1 MTRAVGIRNVTEE
14 HRGESR
20 RLLSIWNRK
29 KATLAE
35 RGWATQEKFGHQ
47 FGIGNQSA
55 VAAFLNGRTALSLK
69 AAVAFARGLD
79 CKVADFSPRLADLL
93 NESPNAGRS
102 EPPPAPPA
110 AASAAT
116 ISGSALMREL
126 ARRLDAIPRG
136 LRSKTADELTVLA
149 RSPKDPDALR
159 TLIGMLDKAMPPLKR
174 QDMPTDVD
182 PAVSLAHQMIDDSL
196 PKISSPLVIAQVL
209 VQLDFLLMTAIK
221 RPQRLSASLPQ
232 TALPKRR
239 AMSAS
244 DTSSKP
250 PAGPKK
256 HPA

>member
-1 MTRAVGIRNVTEE
+1 MKSAVGTRNVTEE
-14 HRGESR
+14 HRAESR

-29 KATLAE
+29 KAALAE

-79 CKVADFSPRLADLL
+79 CKVADFSPRLADFL
-93 NESPNAGRS
+93 NEAPHLDRS
-102 EPPPAPPA
+102 EPPPALPA
-110 AASAAT
+110 ASVAT

-136 LRSKTADELTVLA
+136 LRSSTADELAVLA

-159 TLIGMLDKAMPPLKR
+159 TLVGMLDKAMPPAKR
-174 QDMPTDVD
+174 QVMPSDVD
-182 PAVSLAHQMIDDSL
+182 PSVTLAHQMIDDSL
-196 PKISSPLVIAQVL
+196 PNISSPLVIAQVL

-232 TALPKRR
+232 TTLPKRR
-239 AMSAS
+239 ATSAS
-244 DTSSKP
+244 DTSAKP